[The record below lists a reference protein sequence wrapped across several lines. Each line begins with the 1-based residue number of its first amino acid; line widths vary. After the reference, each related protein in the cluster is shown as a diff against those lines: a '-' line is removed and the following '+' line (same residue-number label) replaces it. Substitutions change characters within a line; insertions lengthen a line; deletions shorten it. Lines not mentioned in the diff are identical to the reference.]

1 MIDLN
6 ELALFAAVVTHGS
19 FSSAARVLGI
29 PKSRISRNV
38 AELEKRLGVRL
49 LQRSTRV
56 VRATEVGV
64 AFFAHCEAM
73 MRAARTAIEIAEQAS
88 ERPSGRLRVSCPI
101 GVTHIFLAPILG
113 RFLRAHPDI
122 RMELEMTNRRVDVI
136 GEGFDVALRIR
147 TALDDSNLVVR
158 QFGLSEQVLVA
169 SPSFLA
175 ERGSFPSPAAL
186 NGVVGIGP
194 GGDDRPRWHM
204 TGPDGTAAEIAYT
217 PALVTD
223 DVYLAQQMA
232 LAGIGVSQV
241 PTELANPS
249 IRDGQLI
256 NLLPDHRMAAHR
268 LHAVFPSRRGL
279 VPAVR
284 AFIEFLAA
292 ELPRS

>member
-29 PKSRISRNV
+29 PKSRISRHV
-38 AELEKRLGVRL
+38 AELEKQLGVRL

-56 VRATEVGV
+56 VRATEVGA

-73 MRAARTAIEIAEQAS
+73 MRAARTAIEVAEQAS

-158 QFGLSEQVLVA
+158 QFGLSEQALVA
-169 SPSFLA
+169 SPSFVA
-175 ERGSFPSPAAL
+175 ERGPFPSAASL
-186 NGVVGIGP
+186 MKVVGIGP
-194 GGDDRPRWHM
+194 GGDDRSRWQV
-204 TGPDGTAAEIAYT
+204 TSPDGADAEIEYT

-223 DVYLAQQMA
+223 DVHLAQQMA
-232 LAGIGVSQV
+232 LDGVGVAQV
-241 PTELANPS
+241 PMNLAGPE
-249 IRDGQLI
+249 IEGGRLVH
-256 NLLPDHRMAAHR
+256 LLPDHRLTAHR

-292 ELPRS
+292 ELPIN